1 MHQPHPIDIAAKA
14 SGEPVFREVGVGPW
28 AETHPGE
35 PRPDDPQSVNY
46 DRRFDSSLLDEG
58 DRRNV
63 LDQYRYWAVAAIKAD
78 LDARGRH
85 DFEVAV
91 ENWTHDFNIGSMVR
105 TANAF
110 QAKRVHIVGP
120 HKWNRKGSLMTEL
133 YQHVENHPS
142 ITELVECWKLR
153 IAGGIAA
160 AQSQAAAIAFRMHE
174 SAGKNVEAGNDAGVS
189 DALLAEGRVAGCAPS
204 GISTDASDASG
215 VGNGFE
221 PTCMAQLAAIDQRIA
236 ELKAARVIA
245 LDIIPGAVPME
256 TYRFPKRCLMLFGA
270 EGPGLSEKALEL
282 ADDVVYISQFGS
294 VRSINAGAAAAVSM
308 HAWISRARRSPAL
321 TSISYRPK
329 SSSDWKNRDDWS
341 SVSGMIVPVGGGFGS
356 PVGASGGVSPSVTG
370 EAGTLVRCSA
380 GRFLH
385 LLEQSSR

>member
-1 MHQPHPIDIAAKA
+1 MHAPHPIDVAAKA
-14 SGEPVFREVGVGPW
+14 SGEPTFREVGVGPW
-28 AETHPGE
+28 EEAHPGE
-35 PRPDDPQSVNY
+35 PRPTDVQY
-46 DRRFDSSLLDEG
+46 DLQLLDEG

-63 LDQYRYWAVAAIKAD
+63 LDRYRYWSVAAIKAD

-110 QAKRVHIVGP
+110 QARRVHIVGP
-120 HKWNRKGSLMTEL
+120 HKWNRKGALMTEL

-153 IAGGIAA
+153 VAGEIAA
-160 AQSQAAAIAFRMHE
+160 AQSQAAAIAFHMRG
-174 SAGKNVEAGNDAGVS
+174 SAAATDGTSGT
-189 DALLAEGRVAGCAPS
+189 APNTS
-204 GISTDASDASG
+204 ET
-215 VGNGFE
+215 
-221 PTCMAQLAAIDQRIA
+221 MAQLEALDAKIA
-236 ELKAARVIA
+236 ELQAARVIA

-256 TYRFPKRCLMLFGA
+256 TYHFPERCLMLFGA

-308 HAWISRARRSPAL
+308 HAWIAQHAAPQA
-321 TSISYRPK
+321 
-329 SSSDWKNRDDWS
+329 
-341 SVSGMIVPVGGGFGS
+341 
-356 PVGASGGVSPSVTG
+356 
-370 EAGTLVRCSA
+370 
-380 GRFLH
+380 
-385 LLEQSSR
+385 

>member
-1 MHQPHPIDIAAKA
+1 MHQPNPIDIAAKA

-28 AETHPGE
+28 AETHLGE
-35 PRPDDPQSVNY
+35 PRPDDPQSPNY

-63 LDQYRYWAVAAIKAD
+63 LDRYRYWTVSAIKDD
-78 LDARGRH
+78 LDAHGRH

-120 HKWNRKGSLMTEL
+120 HKWNRKGALMTEL

-153 IAGGIAA
+153 IAGEIAA
-160 AQSQAAAIAFRMHE
+160 AQSQASAIALHVHE
-174 SAGKNVEAGNDAGVS
+174 NAESGNK
-189 DALLAEGRVAGCAPS
+189 LAYMTE
-204 GISTDASDASG
+204 
-215 VGNGFE
+215 
-221 PTCMAQLAAIDQRIA
+221 LAAIDQRIA

-256 TYRFPKRCLMLFGA
+256 TYCFPKRCLMLFGA

-308 HAWISRARRSPAL
+308 HAWIAQHA
-321 TSISYRPK
+321 
-329 SSSDWKNRDDWS
+329 
-341 SVSGMIVPVGGGFGS
+341 VP
-356 PVGASGGVSPSVTG
+356 
-370 EAGTLVRCSA
+370 
-380 GRFLH
+380 
-385 LLEQSSR
+385 QS